1 MGGFFNG
8 IVLVLYMAS
17 HYLAEP
23 IFLVALGFSSVYPIL
38 VMLFL
43 QCGGCGR
50 VIAAKRKTRRFLQ
63 GGVIS
68 GEMRKMYYDK
78 CIKRSPAALRVAY
91 EGFLRG
97 EVSAPAFA
105 ERVIASLRDRRKLFS
120 GLYYGVA
127 ASFSLLV
134 FLVFYFTSAFSETV
148 LRAVISAFVALSNGT
163 VLRLL
168 LYGYASS
175 AKKAAVRLS
184 EMLDGRLLR
193 EKSAP
198 IVDEPKYERSD
209 REETDRLRL
218 LLREVEESFRG

>member
-8 IVLVLYMAS
+8 IVIVLYMAS

-23 IFLVALGFSSVYPIL
+23 IFVVALGFSSVYPIL

-43 QCGGCGR
+43 QFGGCGR
-50 VIAAKRKTRRFLQ
+50 VIAAKRKTRRFLR

-68 GEMRKMYYDK
+68 GEMRKMYYDR
-78 CIKRSPAALRVAY
+78 CIRRSPAALRVAY

-97 EVSAPAFA
+97 ESSAPAFA
-105 ERVIASLRDRRKLFS
+105 DRVIASLRDRSKLFS

-134 FLVFYFTSAFSETV
+134 FLVFYFTTAFSETV

-184 EMLDGRLLR
+184 EMLDSRLLR
-193 EKSAP
+193 EKSLP
-198 IVDEPKYERSD
+198 VVEEPKHEMSD